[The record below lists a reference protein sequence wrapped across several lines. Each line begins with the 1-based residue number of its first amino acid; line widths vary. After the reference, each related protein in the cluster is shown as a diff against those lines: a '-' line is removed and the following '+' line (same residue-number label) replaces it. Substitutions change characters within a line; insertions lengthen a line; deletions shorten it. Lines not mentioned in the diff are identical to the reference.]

1 MYIKLTKFGDYSCM
15 QGFFYTYVCS
25 YYSIIKKRTTLRES
39 SVVFLSSIAC
49 ISRSK
54 FSSVSRAKLLLVQ
67 CAQACMIGPGS
78 LAALLMI
85 YLIKSDVM
93 IKRTKA
99 NKLEEVIISSRVDAN
114 RAG

>member
-1 MYIKLTKFGDYSCM
+1 MIIRVCKGKV
-15 QGFFYTYVCS
+15 FYNYVCS

-99 NKLEEVIISSRVDAN
+99 NKLEEVIISLRVDAN

>member
-1 MYIKLTKFGDYSCM
+1 
-15 QGFFYTYVCS
+15 
-25 YYSIIKKRTTLRES
+25 
-39 SVVFLSSIAC
+39 
-49 ISRSK
+49 
-54 FSSVSRAKLLLVQ
+54 
-67 CAQACMIGPGS
+67 MIGPGS

-85 YLIKSDVM
+85 YLIKFDVM

>member
-1 MYIKLTKFGDYSCM
+1 
-15 QGFFYTYVCS
+15 
-25 YYSIIKKRTTLRES
+25 
-39 SVVFLSSIAC
+39 
-49 ISRSK
+49 
-54 FSSVSRAKLLLVQ
+54 
-67 CAQACMIGPGS
+67 MIGPGS

-99 NKLEEVIISSRVDAN
+99 NKLEEVIISSRVDTN